1 MNQSDAALSG
11 FFESRGPDFVRRRQA
26 ARSLNPYLLQEAA
39 APDRAFDTFVRKAVQ
54 KPLPAPRSP
63 EAMSNG
69 MFRALMEYS
78 AATQPELKTFVV
90 AARLRHE
97 QDPEG
102 SVRLDD
108 LKTYAKKAGSHG
120 LKQAAAT
127 FENLHGLARTG
138 ELRRIM
144 AGEKTLNVR
153 QAMWT
158 KLRRYGKTEFG
169 RGDFVIHKPTGKRGT
184 VVDYVPDS
192 KEFVIQIGEFDVATC
207 KAGDLM
213 KSTAL
218 EAKARIDRQAANK
231 EKIAKIAAIG
241 SEKPRANDFVRR
253 TAQSGFQLQNAVMQA
268 AEQALMEANF
278 PLPPTLRFV
287 GFSNVRHAADN
298 SVIRAEGRVQVRA
311 PTNLGPRIEI
321 MVHVPV
327 LNGAV
332 RAPSHFSLGGRAFPF
347 TQGGLHRALQGF
359 ELAPRPRHYRPYDI
373 PAMIKHQDT
382 NVRGMWAPPRYMP
395 RDAPGRGITPQLY

>member
-11 FFESRGPDFVRRRQA
+11 FFDSRGPDFVRRRQA

-90 AARLRHE
+90 AARLRHD

-144 AGEKTLNVR
+144 A
-153 QAMWT
+153 
-158 KLRRYGKTEFG
+158 
-169 RGDFVIHKPTGKRGT
+169 
-184 VVDYVPDS
+184 
-192 KEFVIQIGEFDVATC
+192 
-207 KAGDLM
+207 
-213 KSTAL
+213 
-218 EAKARIDRQAANK
+218 EAKARVERQVASK
-231 EKIAKIAAIG
+231 EKVAKIVAIG
-241 SEKPRANDFVRR
+241 SERPRANDFVRR
-253 TAQSGFQLQNAVMQA
+253 TAQSGFQLQNAVMQV

-311 PTNLGPRIEI
+311 PTNLGPRIELMI
-321 MVHVPV
+321 HVPV

-332 RAPSHFSLGGRAFPF
+332 RTPSHFSLGGRAYPF
-347 TQGGLHRALQGF
+347 TTGGLHRALQGF

-395 RDAPGRGITPQLY
+395 RDTPGRGTTPQLY